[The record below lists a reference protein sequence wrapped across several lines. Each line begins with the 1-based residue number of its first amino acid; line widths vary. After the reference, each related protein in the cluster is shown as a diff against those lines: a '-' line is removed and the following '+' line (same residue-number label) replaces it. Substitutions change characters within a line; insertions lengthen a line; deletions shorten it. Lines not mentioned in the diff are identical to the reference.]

1 MHHTAVIALTVSL
14 SAAAAHAQLVSNSF
28 ENHSA
33 TQTQFNL
40 TNAALGATFP
50 GVTGFGAANEIDLI
64 TSPGFAG
71 ATPIRGNW
79 MLGLDV
85 HPGGATFDAFSMQLV
100 LPVTAGSIYHLTMVG
115 FQGSA
120 GSPGTVEIGVS
131 NSPTQFG
138 APLAN
143 FTPNAAW
150 GWTAFQMD
158 FVALDSGG
166 YLTFRASGNNSY
178 VLVDDILLTPT
189 PGAAAAL
196 GLGGLAMLRRR
207 R

>member
-1 MHHTAVIALTVSL
+1 MTRHSIPTIVLSVSL

-28 ENHSA
+28 ENHGA

-50 GVTGFGAANEIDLI
+50 GVTGFGGANEIDLI
-64 TSPGFAG
+64 TFPGFAG

-85 HPGGATFDAFSMQLV
+85 HPGGATSDAFSMQLV
-100 LPVTAGSIYHLTMVG
+100 LPIVAGSVYHMTMVG
-115 FQGSA
+115 FQASA
-120 GSPGTVEIGVS
+120 SSPATVEIGIS
-131 NSPTQFG
+131 TNPTQFG
-138 APLAN
+138 APLAS

-150 GWTAFQMD
+150 GWNSFQID
-158 FVALDSGG
+158 FLAQNSGG
-166 YLTFRASGNNSY
+166 YLTFRAAGNNSY
-178 VLVDDILLTPT
+178 VLIDDILLTPT
-189 PGAAAAL
+189 PGAAALL
-196 GLGGLAMLRRR
+196 GFAMVRRR